1 MKILLVEDDE
11 VAREAF
17 QAILKAQGHEVVTA
31 GNGREAWD
39 RWLLTRFRVLVLDW
53 LMPDMDG
60 LELCRKIRARPPE
73 AYTYI
78 ILVTVRS
85 GRGNFL
91 EAMRAGVDDFI
102 SKPVDP
108 EELVARLVAAE
119 RILGVR
125 NELFQLEGLLAICSY
140 CRRLRDDAGNWI
152 SLERYIEV
160 ASGTLLSHSICADC
174 YSEHVEPELKTDS

>member
-1 MKILLVEDDE
+1 MKILLVEDDPI
-11 VAREAF
+11 ARKTYE
-17 QAILKAQGHEVVTA
+17 AILAAQGHDVVTA
-31 GNGREAWD
+31 EDGRAAWD
-39 RWLLTRFRVLVLDW
+39 RWLLTRFRVIVADW

-60 LELCRKIRARPPE
+60 LELCRRIRARPPE

-125 NELFQLEGLLAICSY
+125 EELFQLEGLLAICSY
-140 CRRLRDDAGNWI
+140 CRRLRDDEGKWI
-152 SLERYIEV
+152 SLERFIEV
-160 ASGTLLSHSICADC
+160 RSGALLSHSICADC
-174 YSEHVEPELKTDS
+174 YITHVEPELKR

>member
-17 QAILKAQGHEVVTA
+17 QAILSAQGHDVVTA

-39 RWLLTRFRVLVLDW
+39 RWLLTRFRVIVLDW

-73 AYTYI
+73 TYTYI

-140 CRRLRDDAGNWI
+140 CRRLRDDAGNWV
-152 SLERYIEV
+152 SLEHYIEV
-160 ASGTLLSHSICADC
+160 QSGSLLSHSICPDC
-174 YSEHVEPELKTDS
+174 YVEHVTPQL

>member
-1 MKILLVEDDE
+1 MSQD
-11 VAREAF
+11 
-17 QAILKAQGHEVVTA
+17 
-31 GNGREAWD
+31 
-39 RWLLTRFRVLVLDW
+39 
-53 LMPDMDG
+53 P
-60 LELCRKIRARPPE
+60 RAPPE
-73 AYTYI
+73 SYTYI

-140 CRRLRDDAGNWI
+140 CRRLRDDG
-152 SLERYIEV
+152 ERWV
-160 ASGTLLSHSICADC
+160 PHRALHRGPSRARC
-174 YSEHVEPELKTDS
+174 

>member
-108 EELVARLVAAE
+108 EELVVRLVAAE

>member
-1 MKILLVEDDE
+1 MKILLVEDDP
-11 VAREAF
+11 VARETY
-17 QAILKAQGHEVVTA
+17 QAILIAQGHEVVTA
-31 GNGREAWD
+31 ENGRAAWD
-39 RWLLTRFRVLVLDW
+39 RWLLTRFRLIVADW

-60 LELCRKIRARPPE
+60 LELCRRIRARPPE

-102 SKPVDP
+102 TKPVDP
-108 EELVARLVAAE
+108 EELVARIAAAE

-140 CRRLRDDAGNWI
+140 CRRLRDDGGAWV
-152 SLERYIEV
+152 SLERYIEIQ
-160 ASGTLLSHSICADC
+160 SGSLLSHSICPDC
-174 YSEHVEPELKTDS
+174 YGKYVEPQIDG

>member
-1 MKILLVEDDE
+1 MKILLVEDDA
-11 VAREAF
+11 VAREAY
-17 QAILKAQGHEVVTA
+17 QAILAAQGHEVVTA
-31 GNGREAWD
+31 DNGRTAWD
-39 RWLLTRFRVLVLDW
+39 RWLLTRFRVIVADW

-60 LELCRKIRARPPE
+60 LELCRRIRARPPE

-125 NELFQLEGLLAICSY
+125 EELFQLEGLLAICSY

-160 ASGTLLSHSICADC
+160 RSGTLLSHSICPDC
-174 YSEHVEPELKTDS
+174 YATHVEPELSG